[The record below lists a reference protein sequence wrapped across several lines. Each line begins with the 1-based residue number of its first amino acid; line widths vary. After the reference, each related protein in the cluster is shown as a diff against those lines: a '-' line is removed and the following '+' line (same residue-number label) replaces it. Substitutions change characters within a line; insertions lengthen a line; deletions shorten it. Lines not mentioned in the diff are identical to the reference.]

1 MKSLSNKWEKLRS
14 TYSKIKKLQN
24 QTGGGAR
31 DDGGKFIWYD
41 QINEIL
47 SLTAKAIGVPG
58 GMDQGVPIPGTGT
71 STTPI
76 DDSHEDDGDAE
87 PSSTQSPTR
96 SGPASS
102 TGTRPRSTG
111 TSPRTR
117 ATNLVGVRG
126 KGISFQPNKRA
137 KSHRNLMDALDR
149 MTESNTEIEKLRI
162 ESSMAMHKDNLVDR
176 QEQRKL
182 ELEISQKQQESNER
196 MAAMFADAIKKTA
209 K

>member
-1 MKSLSNKWEKLRS
+1 MKSLSDKWEKLQS

-47 SLTAKAIGVPG
+47 SLTAKAVGVPG
-58 GMDQGVPIPGTGT
+58 GMDQGVPIPGTKT
-71 STTPI
+71 STAPI
-76 DDSHEDDGDAE
+76 DVSHEDDGDAE

-96 SGPASS
+96 SGPTSS
-102 TGTRPRSTG
+102 TGTRPKSTG
-111 TSPRTR
+111 TSPQMR
-117 ATNLVGVRG
+117 AANLAGVHG
-126 KGISFQPNKRA
+126 KGTSSQPNKKA
-137 KSHRNLMDALDR
+137 KSDRNLMDALDR

-162 ESSMAMHKDNLVDR
+162 ESSMTMYKDNLVDR

-182 ELEISQKQQESNER
+182 ELEISQEQ
-196 MAAMFADAIKKTA
+196 
-209 K
+209 

>member
-1 MKSLSNKWEKLRS
+1 M
-14 TYSKIKKLQN
+14 QN

-31 DDGGKFIWYD
+31 DDGAKFIWYD

-47 SLTAKAIGVPG
+47 SLTAKAVGVLG

-71 STTPI
+71 SNAPI
-76 DDSHEDDGDAE
+76 DVSHEDDGDAK

-102 TGTRPRSTG
+102 TGTTPMSTG
-111 TSPRTR
+111 ISPRTR
-117 ATNLVGVRG
+117 AANLAGVRG
-126 KGISFQPNKRA
+126 KGTSSQPTK
-137 KSHRNLMDALDR
+137 KTKTDGNLMDALDR
-149 MTESNTEIEKLRI
+149 MTESNTKIEKLRI
-162 ESSMAMHKDNLVDR
+162 ESSMAMHKDNLVNR

-182 ELEISQKQQESNER
+182 ELEISQKQQESSER